1 MTFLYILYDDE
12 INLPT
17 YLLHF
22 CLLYFLS
29 LSEKFLSILS
39 SLSPSLHRNFISAF
53 GHYLYVNHSQHDF
66 HKPLSQVLPQNT
78 SLKSLP
84 EIHFQAV
91 LEGLPFKIFFDS
103 FLGKFFII
111 AETVPPL
118 QFWPSC
124 GPEIS
129 CDA

>member
-17 YLLHF
+17 YLLNF

-91 LEGLPFKIFFDS
+91 LEDLPFKIFFGN

-118 QFWPSC
+118 QF
-124 GPEIS
+124 
-129 CDA
+129 